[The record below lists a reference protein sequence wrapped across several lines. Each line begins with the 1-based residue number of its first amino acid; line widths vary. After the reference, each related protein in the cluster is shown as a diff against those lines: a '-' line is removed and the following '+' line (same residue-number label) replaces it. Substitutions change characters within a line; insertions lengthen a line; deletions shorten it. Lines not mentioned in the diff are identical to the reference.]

1 MIVRVRRDVPLLLR
15 TLKQSLYRRRR
26 LPAPKLLRGIQMII
40 VIIIMIITTIELIP
54 LVPLEL
60 EPVISGAVGKQ
71 GFGAGRLQYG
81 DLILVLPLGSLE

>member
-15 TLKQSLYRRRR
+15 TLKQSLHRRRR
-26 LPAPKLLRGIQMII
+26 LPAPKLLRRIQIII

-54 LVPLEL
+54 LVPLER